1 MNFETFLG
9 SFRVLD
15 RKRCAQG
22 HSDIGTL
29 CIWPEN
35 CYLNFLNAQCRVQ
48 NAPYGT
54 KRIYGTIKNKLFE
67 HHDTDYHFPYFT
79 PSMSDL
85 AIDLKGE
92 IRCWSL
98 DLVQAC
104 QKIGP
109 WRCGHISWSGEIL
122 SCRQHNIG
130 SRSISNPVNSLSY
143 YYDSSIYLM
152 WLVSNMCWLFSLSV
166 ISQQHTARPSSV
178 RTLSSRK
185 APSITGNQSRQ
196 GSSAGRHFVLYNT
209 HLCHI

>member
-79 PSMSDL
+79 LSMSDL

-109 WRCGHISWSGEIL
+109 WRCGHISWSGEFL

-130 SRSISNPVNSLSY
+130 SRSISNPVNSLS
-143 YYDSSIYLM
+143 I
-152 WLVSNMCWLFSLSV
+152 
-166 ISQQHTARPSSV
+166 
-178 RTLSSRK
+178 
-185 APSITGNQSRQ
+185 ITIVV
-196 GSSAGRHFVLYNT
+196 FT
-209 HLCHI
+209 